1 MTLHNI
7 SSREL
12 REKKTKKDREHGRVK
27 HKSDRFLKRTAAV
40 LSIIFA
46 ALMLYPFLFAL
57 SCSMKDNS
65 KIYEVPLKLLPAK
78 ANSISIVL
86 DYSDLEIRDEAQQK
100 DLMMQDSILTMF
112 SVSYKMPDASV
123 MEIQI
128 YGVRDGKTL
137 FHSRAHQMKLQ
148 MERDYGIYASTAI
161 KKEVL
166 LHEDRYV
173 RACESIGYEYS
184 AQGLSYGPE
193 GDYDEAWTRDILD
206 ATSEKYETVGKMA
219 GVIQKTNNLLNLE
232 SFKYYLQMPAYIYP
246 GSPQVVRLGFFAFVL
261 NSIIV
266 IGFAMIAQVILCSV
280 CAFVISR
287 QLSQRAGR
295 FVLLFFM
302 GGMMI
307 PFASIMLPQLIM
319 YRQMGAYNNYA
330 ALLLPFLYPY
340 GFYVYLYK
348 GFFDQIPG
356 SYFEAA
362 ALDGAGSLYLY
373 REICMPLSKPI
384 ISLIALQTFIGNWND
399 FFWAWL
405 VTEDQKL
412 WTLNVA
418 LYNISNNMGTKQNAL
433 MGLSILTITP
443 VMLVSILFSKQ
454 LKQSIAASGI
464 KG

>member
-1 MTLHNI
+1 MQ
-7 SSREL
+7 
-12 REKKTKKDREHGRVK
+12 KTGKTNKIRCGR
-27 HKSDRFLKRTAAV
+27 SERSLKIVAAV
-40 LSIIFA
+40 VSLLFA
-46 ALMLYPFLFAL
+46 AFMLYPMIFAV
-57 SCSMKDNS
+57 SSAMKDNA
-65 KIYEVPLKLLPAK
+65 KIYEVPPKLLPNQ
-78 ANSISIVL
+78 ANSVSLVFDYTDRKFDSEEQMKDTVL
-86 DYSDLEIRDEAQQK
+86 RDN
-100 DLMMQDSILTMF
+100 ILAMF
-112 SVSYKMPDASV
+112 GVNYKMADESI

-128 YGVRDGKTL
+128 YGMKDGKTI

-148 MERDYGIYASTAI
+148 MECDYGIYKGTAI
-161 KKEVL
+161 KTEVL
-166 LHEDRYV
+166 LHSDRYL
-173 RACESIGYEYS
+173 RASESIGYEFDP
-184 AQGLSYGPE
+184 AGGLELPETGLSDRFLEPVS
-193 GDYDEAWTRDILD
+193 ALL
-206 ATSEKYETVGKMA
+206 AEKYPTSGTLVSVGDK
-219 GVIQKTNNLLNLE
+219 VKNLLNLE
-232 SFKYYLQMPAYIYP
+232 SFKYYLQMPEYIYP
-246 GSPQVVRLGFFAFVL
+246 NNERIAQLGFMTFVL
-261 NSIIV
+261 NSVIV
-266 IGFAMIAQVILCSV
+266 IGFAMVAQVILCSV

-287 QLSQRAGR
+287 QLSPRASKA
-295 FVLLFFM
+295 VLLFFL

-362 ALDGAGSLYLY
+362 SLDGAGSLYLY
-373 REICMPLSKPI
+373 SKICMPLSKPI

-418 LYNISNNMGTKQNAL
+418 LYNISNNVGTKQNAL
-433 MGLSILTITP
+433 MGLAVVTVTP
-443 VMLVSILFSKQ
+443 VILLSILFSKQ
-454 LKQSIAASGI
+454 LKQSIVASGV